1 MIFATEDQFSAEFHK
16 QVRNTWPETWRLM
29 FHTPNEGKKSMQEAM
44 KLKAMGVIAG
54 VPDHIL
60 LWKLR
65 MYCFELKLPNGTVSQ
80 AQKDLHKAWAA
91 QGAVIYICYDLES
104 ALIAMELVM
113 TAASIIHPG
122 IFICKQSTIKR
133 QLS

>member
-1 MIFATEDQFSAEFHK
+1 MIFATEDQFSSEFHK
-16 QVRNTWPETWRLM
+16 QVRNTWPATWRLM
-29 FHTPNEGKKSMQEAM
+29 FHTPNEGKKSIGEAM

-80 AQKDLHKAWAA
+80 AQKDLHKAWTA
-91 QGAVIYICYDLES
+91 QGATIFICYDIQS
-104 ALIAMELVM
+104 AISAMDM
-113 TAASIIHPG
+113 IMSD
-122 IFICKQSTIKR
+122 IFIISQTYICKNNTINS
-133 QLS
+133 L

>member
-16 QVRNTWPETWRLM
+16 QVRNTYPETWKLM
-29 FHTPNEGKKSMQEAM
+29 FHTPNEGKKSMAEAM

-65 MYCFELKLPNGTVSQ
+65 MYCFELKLPNGTVSKP
-80 AQKDLHKAWAA
+80 QKELHTAWVN
-91 QGAVIYICYDLES
+91 QGAVIFICYDIET
-104 ALIAMELVM
+104 AMLAMQTVM
-113 TAASIIHPG
+113 KGYTIPTEVY
-122 IFICKQSTIKR
+122 ICKQNKISK
-133 QLS
+133 L